1 MDFCGC
7 KLERTAGG
15 VLRLHQDEYL
25 KKIKPITLGDKD
37 DPERALSHP
46 EQTSLRTLLGALQ
59 WPATQSSPHLSASV
73 SLLCGDVKSASVATA
88 QEANKTLRF
97 AKTNSDACT
106 MFPKLGPLNELCMVA
121 MSDAAWGIR
130 KDSKSQGGYLVVLTH
145 KRVDWR
151 SYKLPRVSRSSLNS
165 ESQACA
171 GAMDALEYLLHFW
184 QGCNDPQFELR
195 HIDERKALLPSALV
209 VDAKAL
215 YDSLKAE
222 IPQLQGDKR
231 TKIEVMVTKE
241 KMLECGTR
249 LRWVS
254 SEVQLADGATKTSA
268 RQLFADRLRTHQFTL
283 VADQTFQASKKKTM
297 SERMANSRR
306 NAVSRMM
313 HKQGVGLAYVIF
325 TSQIVPVHGLSVED
339 ALMQPEVLLSLFV
352 ILLSMFGCG
361 LMMFLVRVLSRYVPM
376 TRFEL
381 PPRTVREQGVQTASG
396 ETGDN
401 ETTRILLNEVS
412 RVQSENDRLRRE
424 ANARGTEASPS
435 PSSIHLARRGERY
448 HTNLQ
453 CAALRAATRSHLVS
467 YGPCSYCAGRGG

>member
-1 MDFCGC
+1 MRAAPFDP
-7 KLERTAGG
+7 
-15 VLRLHQDEYL
+15 H
-25 KKIKPITLGDKD
+25 ITLGDKD

-106 MFPKLGPLNELCMVA
+106 MFPKLGPLNELCVVA

-145 KRVDWR
+145 KRVLEGAMDQPYIILDWR

-171 GAMDALEYLLHFW
+171 GAMDALEYLLHVW
-184 QGCNDPQFELR
+184 QGCIDPQFELR
-195 HIDERKALLPSALV
+195 HVDERKALLPSALV

-306 NAVSRMM
+306 RR
-313 HKQGVGLAYVIF
+313 
-325 TSQIVPVHGLSVED
+325 
-339 ALMQPEVLLSLFV
+339 LFRC
-352 ILLSMFGCG
+352 IAF
-361 LMMFLVRVLSRYVPM
+361 
-376 TRFEL
+376 
-381 PPRTVREQGVQTASG
+381 Q
-396 ETGDN
+396 
-401 ETTRILLNEVS
+401 
-412 RVQSENDRLRRE
+412 
-424 ANARGTEASPS
+424 
-435 PSSIHLARRGERY
+435 
-448 HTNLQ
+448 
-453 CAALRAATRSHLVS
+453 
-467 YGPCSYCAGRGG
+467 